1 MCAALAVDAGARREG
16 EKISIGTWTTNSSQG
31 CCRLEEEPG
40 NVIKAACVDTFGS
53 KRHECDIYWLF
64 TTCVFYLRHK
74 QLTSELQD
82 VVNVHAHVVHVLKL
96 AVTASGLN

>member
-1 MCAALAVDAGARREG
+1 MRLFSALQAGGGGYVCMCAALAVDAGARREG

-40 NVIKAACVDTFGS
+40 NVIKAACVDTCGS

-64 TTCVFYLRHK
+64 TTMTNTL
-74 QLTSELQD
+74 
-82 VVNVHAHVVHVLKL
+82 
-96 AVTASGLN
+96 